1 MAGKDKGFRGEIEGT
16 CSDKPGTAPAGS
28 GAELHTTGPAWKP
41 GDSVADEGNIDN
53 ESKAPR
59 GSGR

>member
-1 MAGKDKGFRGEIEGT
+1 MSKDKGYRGEVSTTQSE
-16 CSDKPGTAPAGS
+16 KPSTSPSGK